1 MKRFEAFFIKDE
13 KKISVFD
20 IFITFFKIG
29 LTAFGA
35 AMMTE
40 TKKSVVMQKKWVE
53 EREFLNGLSLAQ
65 FLPGA
70 TFVSLTVFLGYQ
82 TKRLSGAFASFLGL
96 LLPPFGLMVLLS
108 YLYFTYGNIPT
119 VNIIFTGLKALV
131 VALIANALFE
141 IGKSIFKNWQAVLIA
156 IAAFGVAWLNVN
168 IFFILIIA
176 SILGIILYRPWS
188 SMPKKVSNN
197 NQITFKS
204 NIKEI
209 IITLAVVGG
218 VFLISALSPIL
229 LKLEEVFFW
238 IGLLVF
244 GNGYTM
250 IPVIQQQVVNMN
262 HWLTPSQFM
271 VGIALGQVT
280 PGPIV
285 ITATFIGYKVA
296 GILGSIAATVGVF
309 TPCLLLVITLIPIY
323 VKIKENSWV
332 KVVLNGVVAS
342 FIGLIT
348 LVLID
353 MISNNLTTPLTIILA
368 ISAFLV
374 LRFTKLNTL
383 WVLLGGTG
391 IYFLI
396 AQFIR

>member
-1 MKRFEAFFIKDE
+1 A
-13 KKISVFD
+13 
-20 IFITFFKIG
+20 
-29 LTAFGA
+29 
-35 AMMTE
+35 
-40 TKKSVVMQKKWVE
+40 
-53 EREFLNGLSLAQ
+53 
-65 FLPGA
+65 
-70 TFVSLTVFLGYQ
+70 
-82 TKRLSGAFASFLGL
+82 
-96 LLPPFGLMVLLS
+96 
-108 YLYFTYGNIPT
+108 
-119 VNIIFTGLKALV
+119 
-131 VALIANALFE
+131 
-141 IGKSIFKNWQAVLIA
+141 
-156 IAAFGVAWLNVN
+156 
-168 IFFILIIA
+168 
-176 SILGIILYRPWS
+176 
-188 SMPKKVSNN
+188 
-197 NQITFKS
+197 
-204 NIKEI
+204 
-209 IITLAVVGG
+209 LAVIGG

-368 ISAFLV
+368 VGAFLV